1 MPSDERLDRLAVLE
15 SMEEIRNLA
24 RKYAHFVWQGDVPS
38 AIDMFTEDGE
48 MNTGERPPIVG
59 KEKLLQVYGEMLGQA
74 MLHPF
79 VHNHVID
86 LAEDGES
93 ATGVCY
99 LDLRATT
106 AAGSVMGSGFYND
119 RYQRVDGVW
128 KFRSRQLNMEYLV
141 KPGAPWIEDQG

>member
-1 MPSDERLDRLAVLE
+1 MSSDERLDRLDVLE
-15 SMEEIRNLA
+15 SLEAIRDLA
-24 RKYAHFVWQGDVPS
+24 RRYGHFVWQGDVPS
-38 AIDMFTEDGE
+38 AIELFTDDGE

-59 KEKLLQVYGEMLGQA
+59 KENLLRVYGEMLGQG

-93 ATGVCY
+93 ATGTCY
-99 LDLRATT
+99 LDLRALL
-106 AAGSVMGSGFYND
+106 GGKSVMGSGFYHD

-141 KPGAPWIEDQG
+141 PPGEPWREEEE